1 MSDALDNLENGYAR
15 LAQARRA
22 FFIAEPAMD
31 ETALKPALSAILQ
44 ALDVIHAS
52 DRVVVDERLRAD
64 ALDLHGADVRYT
76 DALVPESFE
85 EASQG
90 GAFEGRLFWLVRAVG
105 GSGVRVAPLR
115 DLGAVACRA
124 GAVLIVDNTLLGVY
138 GCTPLAMGAHICVE
152 CLELEGDH
160 FDVDGLCGTCTV
172 VTVARS
178 QGRGK
183 RVDELAELAND
194 LLADVASGVVAPAVS
209 TCPHRGGDFA
219 SGLETDGAKGAPEG
233 PSSRCTGTAESARYV
248 AFDAMPDDLKLQLL
262 DGLERAVDGNAA
274 ISQRRF
280 DNARAIAEYLAAN
293 EMCVAV
299 RYPGLASHPDHA
311 LAASVLQHGFGPM
324 VEFEPASGIR
334 AADFVHALPE
344 RFRNSAPSIRKTTV
358 CIVEPNPLADSSNI
372 EFADKALDAAAS
384 SARTAAG
391 SASDNG
397 LTPADIALDSAASG
411 ACVAAVPAA
420 DTTPAPAS
428 TAFAAASPATN
439 RVRIAVG
446 YDDPLAVVDA
456 IDCALRS
463 LVARSRTSTR

>member
-1 MSDALDNLENGYAR
+1 MGDALDNLENSYAR

-31 ETALKPALSAILQ
+31 EAALKPALSAVLQ
-44 ALDVIHAS
+44 TFDVIRAG

-64 ALDLHGADVRYT
+64 AFDLRDADVLYV
-76 DALVPESFE
+76 DALAPESFE
-85 EASQG
+85 AASRG
-90 GAFEGRLFWLVRAVG
+90 TAIEGRLFWIVQAVG
-105 GSGVRVAPLR
+105 GSDVRVAPLR
-115 DLGAVACRA
+115 DLGAAARRA

-138 GCTPLAMGAHICVE
+138 GCTPLAMGAHICFE
-152 CLELEGDH
+152 RLELEGDH

-194 LLADVASGVVAPAVS
+194 LLADVASGVMAS
-209 TCPHRGGDFA
+209 THSTGLLGGDSFA
-219 SGLETDGAKGAPEG
+219 SDLETDGAKGAPEV
-233 PSSRCTGTAESARYV
+233 PSSRCAGTAESARYV

-262 DGLERAVDGNAA
+262 DGLERAADGNAA

-293 EMCVAV
+293 GMCAAV

-311 LAASVLQHGFGPM
+311 LAAGVLQHGFGPM

-334 AADFVHALPE
+334 AADFVRALPE
-344 RFRNSAPSIRKTTV
+344 RLRNSAPPIRKTTICV
-358 CIVEPNPLADSSNI
+358 AESNPAADCSNI
-372 EFADKALDAAAS
+372 EFADKALDAAAG
-384 SARTAAG
+384 SARTAVG

-411 ACVAAVPAA
+411 ACVAAVPTV

-428 TAFAAASPATN
+428 TASAAISPVPN
-439 RVRIAVG
+439 RVRVIAGAV
-446 YDDPLAVVDA
+446 DALAVVDA
-456 IDCALRS
+456 IDRALRS
-463 LVARSRTSTR
+463 LNIFSRTSTR

>member
-1 MSDALDNLENGYAR
+1 MGDALDNLENSYAR

-22 FFIAEPAMD
+22 FFIAGAAMGGG
-31 ETALKPALSAILQ
+31 ACGSAPS
-44 ALDVIHAS
+44 AS
-52 DRVVVDERLRAD
+52 LYLLGCVRPGDRVVVDERFRAD
-64 ALDLHGADVRYT
+64 APDLHGADVRCA

-90 GAFEGRLFWLVRAVG
+90 SAFEGRLFWLVRAVG

-115 DLGAVACRA
+115 DLGAAARRA

-138 GCTPLAMGAHICVE
+138 GCTPLAMDAHICVE

-183 RVDELAELAND
+183 RVDKLAELTNG

-209 TCPHRGGDFA
+209 TYPHRGGDFA
-219 SGLETDGAKGAPEG
+219 GGQERDGVGVAPEG
-233 PSSRCTGTAESARYV
+233 PVAGHAGAALSARYV
-248 AFDAMPDDLKLQLL
+248 AFDAIPDDRKSQLL
-262 DGLERAVDGNAA
+262 DSLERAVDGIAA

-293 EMCVAV
+293 EMCARVS
-299 RYPGLASHPDHA
+299 YPGLASHPDHA

-334 AADFVHALPE
+334 AADFVRALPE
-344 RFRNSAPSIRKTTV
+344 RLRNSAPPIRKTTICV
-358 CIVEPNPLADSSNI
+358 AESNPAAESSNI

-384 SARTAAG
+384 SARAAAG

-411 ACVAAVPAA
+411 ACAAAVLAA
-420 DTTPAPAS
+420 DTTLAPAS
-428 TAFAAASPATN
+428 AACGASTAPN
-439 RVRIAVG
+439 RVRITVG
-446 YDDPLAVVDA
+446 ADGPLDVVDA
-456 IDCALRS
+456 IDRALRS
-463 LVARSRTSTR
+463 LVVRSRTSTR